1 MTARTLAGLI
11 LAGFAAFGA
20 WTWQS
25 SLQNPEPLETLPG
38 AEVQG
43 VYIRQA
49 AIVSPGPD
57 GQPLYR
63 MVAEEMSQ
71 ALNSTTFGV
80 SGVHLD
86 YGGPGQGR
94 WNLSA
99 DRGEVTL
106 DWSDIRL
113 SGNVSVEYL
122 GAGNAA
128 TRLLT
133 HALVLDA
140 LTHRASTTGRVVL
153 QRGGGRIQAT
163 GMSVDLIAG
172 TVALESGV
180 NGHFAP

>member
-11 LAGFAAFGA
+11 LAGLAAFGA

-25 SLQNPEPLETLPG
+25 SLQDPEPQASLSG

-71 ALNSTTFGV
+71 ALNAESFGV
-80 SGVHLD
+80 TGVRLD
-86 YGGPGQGR
+86 YGAPGQGR
-94 WNLSA
+94 WNLSS

-113 SGNVSVEYL
+113 SGNVSIEYTS
-122 GAGNAA
+122 GDNAM
-128 TRLLT
+128 TRLRT
-133 HALVLDA
+133 QALALDA
-140 LTHRASTTGRVVL
+140 LTHRASTAGRVVL
-153 QRGGGRIQAT
+153 QRGSGLIEAT

>member
-1 MTARTLAGLI
+1 VTARTLAGLI

-25 SLQNPEPLETLPG
+25 SLRNPEPLATLPS

-71 ALNSTTFGV
+71 ALNSDTFGV
-80 SGVHLD
+80 TGVHLD

-94 WNLSA
+94 WNLSS
-99 DRGEVTL
+99 DTGEVTL
-106 DWSDIRL
+106 DWSDISL
-113 SGNVSVEYL
+113 SGNVSIEYR
-122 GAGNAA
+122 GEGNAT
-128 TRLLT
+128 TRLRT
-133 HALVLDA
+133 HALMLDA
-140 LTHRASTTGRVVL
+140 LTHRASTAGQVVL
-153 QRGGGRIQAT
+153 QRGGGRIEAT

-180 NGHFAP
+180 NGHFEP